1 MDKWFYILANM
12 STMETAL
19 PFIGEKPFFMRLAEI
34 AEYSALT
41 EAQQIQY
48 YESLDDYIAYHNS
61 IERRERKAK
70 EKGREE
76 ALKNNSAKA

>member
-1 MDKWFYILANM
+1 MADKSLYRHSRYVDPVIDYGF
-12 STMETAL
+12 
-19 PFIGEKPFFMRLAEI
+19 KPFFMRLAEI